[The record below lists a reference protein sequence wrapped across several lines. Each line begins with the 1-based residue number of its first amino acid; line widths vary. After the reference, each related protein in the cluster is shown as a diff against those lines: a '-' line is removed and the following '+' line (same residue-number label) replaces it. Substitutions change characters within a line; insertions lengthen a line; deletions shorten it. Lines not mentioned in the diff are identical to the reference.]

1 MTSYLNHDY
10 LILIFIHLPYY
21 FMKIHRLLSSL
32 QTEYFFDKILVSE
45 YKLFKEGQT
54 VHARSVATVVGVKRQ
69 YHILLNADWLIN
81 GLLFIVAW
89 SHGTWNR
96 IDRVDIILTFNGPIT
111 RTANLLQ
118 AVFSVNV

>member
-1 MTSYLNHDY
+1 M
-10 LILIFIHLPYY
+10 
-21 FMKIHRLLSSL
+21 
-32 QTEYFFDKILVSE
+32 E
-45 YKLFKEGQT
+45 
-54 VHARSVATVVGVKRQ
+54 RQ
-69 YHILLNADWLIN
+69 YHILFNADWLIN

-89 SHGTWNR
+89 PHGTWNK